1 MRSTTMTAD
10 FLHHVGLIT
19 RDMDAT
25 IAQYERLGFS
35 FTPLTLPRIPMRP
48 GGEPE
53 LLGAGN
59 RTAVFTGNYL
69 EVLAVVDEARW
80 SSVTAQQRG
89 PFDLDRPLARYE
101 GLHVMH
107 FGTDDI
113 DALHARLTTHGVP
126 NGGIHPYQRAVDCED
141 GPRPMRARAMGF
153 PPEANPEALVQI
165 AQHLTPELVFQRRY
179 QHHDNGATG
188 IVEITVCTDDPD
200 DLAAT
205 YSRYTGHEYIR
216 EGGVLTIPLGRSSVR
231 VVAPEALGDLI
242 PGAKPPAVPSLIG
255 FTVTVADLDATHAL
269 LTDRGV
275 PFDAIDDSLLV
286 PATHAAGAVVSF
298 TGGGTR

>member
-1 MRSTTMTAD
+1 MTAD
-10 FLHHVGLIT
+10 ADILHHIGLIT
-19 RDMDAT
+19 RDMHAT
-25 IAQYERLGFS
+25 ITQYERLGFS

-59 RTAVFTGNYL
+59 RTAVFTDNYL

-113 DALHARLTTHGVP
+113 DALHARLTAHGVP

-141 GPRPMRARAMGF
+141 GPQPMRARAMGF

-165 AQHLTPELVFQRRY
+165 AQHLTP
-179 QHHDNGATG
+179 
-188 IVEITVCTDDPD
+188 
-200 DLAAT
+200 
-205 YSRYTGHEYIR
+205 
-216 EGGVLTIPLGRSSVR
+216 
-231 VVAPEALGDLI
+231 
-242 PGAKPPAVPSLIG
+242 
-255 FTVTVADLDATHAL
+255 
-269 LTDRGV
+269 
-275 PFDAIDDSLLV
+275 
-286 PATHAAGAVVSF
+286 
-298 TGGGTR
+298 